1 LEDWPVQ
8 QGIPITEERLLA
20 SVREDLGPQVAQLI
34 APPPAPD
41 IPVGALPDDAVQTVG
56 VPVASFPRWLVCP
69 QCRLLAPISS
79 GLFELV
85 PHLFR
90 PERTHYRHRNCN
102 AKRVNPALPI
112 RFLTAC

>member
-1 LEDWPVQ
+1 VGELRPSQILLNYGIGALADLPNLSAIVTGLEDWPVQ

-20 SVREDLGPQVAQLI
+20 SVREDLGPQVNDLI

-41 IPVGALPDDAVQTVG
+41 VPPGVLPEDAVNTVG

-79 GLFELV
+79 GLF
-85 PHLFR
+85 
-90 PERTHYRHRNCN
+90 
-102 AKRVNPALPI
+102 
-112 RFLTAC
+112 